1 MAAKKK
7 SKTTKRSTKVKPA
20 KKIKVPSKKKVLK
33 KMSNPHAGK
42 RFFRIELSGYG
53 GELVVGRA
61 SEEFVEYWLVEDRK
75 NLLGDHMHA
84 MNDISMYSDDMLEE
98 SEDDEVTLDMPE
110 GFDKDSPEVYEGSG
124 NREYWDFDDIE
135 HETMV
140 SYEYGS
146 YDVTEVTVDP
156 RAQYVDG
163 QLEWNEKETRK
174 KTFDWSANM
183 TTDIEGTTKSYSY
196 DNCVVSRELYVHD
209 TKKGLDDPV
218 PVIMMYDSQ
227 KGVFG
232 HVYVMTNGE
241 DFDPKKFAYVALD
254 NTMSSNAEMFYY
266 DKVGLSVDTNELSTW
281 GKGFYA
287 NVGYIPKSDIEFD
300 FNELLQQGWE
310 DLEASYDSEGFDS
323 K

>member
-7 SKTTKRSTKVKPA
+7 TKTTNRSTKVKAKPAPKKKKTPA
-20 KKIKVPSKKKVLK
+20 KKKAVKKVA
-33 KMSNPHAGK
+33 NPHVGK
-42 RFFRIELSGYG
+42 RFFRIELGGYG
-53 GELVVGRA
+53 GELIVGRA
-61 SEEFVEYWLVEDRK
+61 SEEFVEYWLDEDRK
-75 NLLGDHMHA
+75 ESLMDHMHA
-84 MNDISMYSDDMLEE
+84 MNDMMMYGDDL
-98 SEDDEVTLDMPE
+98 DDEDIERDEIE

-146 YDVTEVTVDP
+146 YNVTEVTVDP

-183 TTDIEGTTKSYSY
+183 TTEIEGTAQSYSY
-196 DNCVVSRELYVHD
+196 DNCVVSRELYIND
-209 TKKGLDDPV
+209 TKKGLVDPV

-232 HVYVMTNGE
+232 HVYVMTNGD
-241 DFDPKKFAYVALD
+241 DFDPKKFVYVALD

-287 NVGYIPKSDIEFD
+287 NVGYIPKGDIEYD
-300 FNELLQQGWE
+300 FNELLKQGWE
-310 DLEASYDSEGFDS
+310 DLEASYDTEGFDS